1 MASFKEDVHEHVS
14 ALYQTI
20 ADEVGSWLSL
30 LKEIWPL
37 VALLLAGLLVL
48 LWFAK
53 PAPPTK
59 VLMATGAGGSYRV
72 LGEKYQAYF
81 KAKGIHLQLIE
92 THGSLENLQHL
103 IDRKDPIQAAFVQGG
118 TTLADQ
124 NVTGVLSLGSVD
136 YEPVWIFYRA
146 KAFDEKQ
153 KILDRDIIKLKMGV
167 GPMGSGTHL
176 QAMNIL
182 KLNGLSVD
190 SPNLKSISNTEGVAA
205 LEKGELD
212 ALILVDG
219 YDSPNVQR
227 LILNPNIQLANFKRA
242 DAYTRL
248 MTYFEG
254 LTVPMGGF
262 DLEKNIP
269 AQAVELISTTT
280 NLLID
285 DRLHPAIQLLFLEA
299 AKDINGVKTYFAK
312 AGEFPAY
319 RNNEVPLSEEAR
331 YFYQKGTP
339 ALMKYLPFWMA
350 EFIERMF
357 LLLVPFAAFAY
368 PIIKS
373 IPNYRVNLARKQINS
388 IYKELEKFEQATIEN
403 FDPNKRQD
411 YIEVLNEM
419 ERRVVESKAAK
430 LVTADCYTLRN
441 NIEFIR
447 NALTKQTIYKG
458 KGA

>member
-1 MASFKEDVHEHVS
+1 MSGLKEDVSEHIS
-14 ALYQTI
+14 ALYQTV
-20 ADEVGSWLSL
+20 ADEVGSWISL

-37 VALLLAGLLVL
+37 VALLLAGLAL
-48 LWFAK
+48 LIWFAK

-59 VLMATGAGGSYRV
+59 VQMATGKGGSYRV

-81 KAKGIHLQLIE
+81 KTKGIHLQLVE

-118 TTLADQ
+118 TISAEEGAP
-124 NVTGVLSLGSVD
+124 GVLSLGSVD
-136 YEPVWIFYRA
+136 YEPVWIFYRTNV
-146 KAFDEKQ
+146 FDEKQ
-153 KILDRDIIKLKMGV
+153 KIVDRDIIKLKMGV
-167 GPMGSGTHL
+167 GPIGSGTHL

-182 KLNGLSVD
+182 KLNGLPTD
-190 SPNLKSISNTEGVAA
+190 SPNLKAMSNIEGVKA
-205 LEKGELD
+205 LERGELD

-219 YDSPNVQR
+219 YDSPSVQR
-227 LILNPNIQLANFKRA
+227 LILNPKIQLANFKRA
-242 DAYTRL
+242 DAYARL
-248 MTYFEG
+248 LTYFEE
-254 LTVPMGGF
+254 LTIPMGGF
-262 DLEKNIP
+262 NLENNIP
-269 AQAVELISTTT
+269 AQPIDLISTTT
-280 NLLID
+280 NILID
-285 DRLHPAIQLLFLEA
+285 NRLHPAIQLLFLEA

-319 RNNEVPLSEEAR
+319 RNNEVPLSDEAR

-357 LLLVPFAAFAY
+357 LLLLPFAAFAY

-373 IPNYRVNLARKQINS
+373 IPNYRINLARKQINS
-388 IYKELEKFEQATIEN
+388 IYKDLEKFEQETIEN
-403 FDPNKRQD
+403 FDPNKRQE

-419 ERRVVESKAAK
+419 ERKVVESKAAK

-447 NALTKQTIYKG
+447 NALTKQTIYRG
-458 KGA
+458 KEA

>member
-248 MTYFEG
+248 MTYFEE
-254 LTVPMGGF
+254 LTIPMGGF

-403 FDPNKRQD
+403 FDPNKRQE

-430 LVTADCYTLRN
+430 LVTAECYTLRN

>member
-1 MASFKEDVHEHVS
+1 MGSVKEDVSEHAS
-14 ALYQTI
+14 ALYQTV
-20 ADEVGSWLSL
+20 ADEVKNWFSL

-37 VALLLAGLLVL
+37 VALLLAGLGIL
-48 LWFAK
+48 LWLAK

-59 VLMATGAGGSYRV
+59 VMMATGTGGSYRV
-72 LGEKYQAYF
+72 LGEKYQAFF
-81 KAKGIHLQLIE
+81 KQKGIHLELVE

-118 TTLADQ
+118 TISSEEV
-124 NVTGVLSLGSVD
+124 NGVLSLGSVD
-136 YEPVWIFYRA
+136 YEPVWIFYRS
-146 KAFDEKQ
+146 KAFDEAQ

-182 KLNGLSVD
+182 KLNGLPTD
-190 SPNLKSISNTEGVAA
+190 SPNLKALSNIEGVQA

-219 YDSPNVQR
+219 FNSPSVQR
-227 LILNPNIQLANFKRA
+227 LILNPEIRLANFKRA

-248 MTYFEG
+248 MTYFEE

-262 DLEKNIP
+262 DLENNIP
-269 AQAVELISTTT
+269 AKSIDLISTTT

-299 AKDINGVKTYFAK
+299 AKEINGVKSYFSK

-319 RNNEVPLSEEAR
+319 RNNEIPLSNEAR

-339 ALMKYLPFWMA
+339 ALMKYLPFWLA

-368 PIIKS
+368 PIIKA

-388 IYKELEKFEQATIEN
+388 VYKELEKFEQAIIQN
-403 FDPNKRQD
+403 FDINCRED
-411 YIEVLNEM
+411 YIETLNEM
-419 ERRVVESKAAK
+419 ERKIIDSKASK

-441 NIEFIR
+441 NIDFIR
-447 NALTKQTIYKG
+447 HAIANQTIYLG
-458 KGA
+458 KEA

>member
-1 MASFKEDVHEHVS
+1 MSNFKEDINEHVS
-14 ALYQTI
+14 ALYQTVT
-20 ADEVGSWLSL
+20 DEVKSWISL

-37 VALLLAGLLVL
+37 VALLLAGLFL
-48 LWFAK
+48 LIWFAK

-59 VLMATGAGGSYRV
+59 VLMATGKGGSYRV

-81 KAKGIHLQLIE
+81 KTKGIHLQLVE

-118 TTLADQ
+118 TMSAET
-124 NVTGVLSLGSVD
+124 VSGVLSLGSVD
-136 YEPVWIFYRA
+136 YEPVWIFYRS
-146 KAFDEKQ
+146 KAFDESN
-153 KILDRDIIKLKMGV
+153 KILDRDIIKLRMGV

-176 QAMNIL
+176 QAMNIM
-182 KLNGLSVD
+182 KLNDLPTDG
-190 SPNLKSISNTEGVAA
+190 PNLKAMSNMEGVEA

-219 YDSPNVQR
+219 FDSPNVQR
-227 LILNPNIQLANFKRA
+227 LITNPNIRLANFKRA

-248 MTYFEG
+248 MTYFEE
-254 LTVPMGGF
+254 LTIPMGGF
-262 DLEKNIP
+262 NLANNIP
-269 AQAVELISTTT
+269 AEPVDLISTTT
-280 NLLID
+280 NILID

-319 RNNEVPLSEEAR
+319 RNNEVPLSDEAR

-357 LLLVPFAAFAY
+357 LLLLPFAAFAY

-388 IYKELEKFEQATIEN
+388 LYKDLEKFEQTTIEN
-403 FDPNKRQD
+403 FDPNKRQE

-419 ERRVVESKAAK
+419 ERQVVDSKAAK

-447 NALTKQTIYKG
+447 NAITKQTIYRG
-458 KGA
+458 KEA

>member
-14 ALYQTI
+14 AFYQTI

-248 MTYFEG
+248 MTYFEE
-254 LTVPMGGF
+254 LTIPMGGF

-403 FDPNKRQD
+403 FDPNKRQE

>member
-1 MASFKEDVHEHVS
+1 MGSIKDDASEHIS
-14 ALYQTI
+14 ALYQTV
-20 ADEVGSWLSL
+20 AEEVGSWFGLI
-30 LKEIWPL
+30 KEIWPL
-37 VALLLAGLLVL
+37 VALLLSGLLVL

-53 PAPPTK
+53 PAPPNK
-59 VLMATGAGGSYRV
+59 VYMATGTGGSYKV
-72 LGEKYQAYF
+72 LGQKYQAYF
-81 KAKGIHLQLIE
+81 KTKGINLELVE
-92 THGSLENLQHL
+92 THGSFENLQHL

-118 TTLADQ
+118 LGSDDL
-124 NVTGVLSLGSVD
+124 NGVLSLGSID
-136 YEPVWIFYRA
+136 YEPVWIFYRNH
-146 KAFDEKQ
+146 AFNENG
-153 KILDRDIIKLKMGV
+153 KILDRDIVKLKMGV
-167 GPMGSGTHL
+167 GPIGSGTHL

-182 KLNGLSVD
+182 KLNGFPTEG
-190 SPNLKSISNTEGVAA
+190 PNLISMNNIDGVVA
-205 LEKGELD
+205 LEKGKLD

-219 YDSPNVQR
+219 FNSPSVQR
-227 LILNPNIQLANFKRA
+227 LIRNPDIKLANFKRA

-248 MTYFEG
+248 LTYFEE

-262 DLEKNIP
+262 DLANNIP
-269 AQAVELISTTT
+269 PQPINLISTTT

-299 AKDINGVKTYFAK
+299 AKEINGVKSYFSK
-312 AGEFPAY
+312 AGQFPAY
-319 RNNEVPLSEEAR
+319 LDNEVPLSNEAR

-339 ALMKYLPFWMA
+339 ALMKYLPFWLA

-388 IYKELEKFEQATIEN
+388 LYKELDKFEQATIEN
-403 FDPNKRQD
+403 FDPNRREE
-411 YIEVLNEM
+411 YIEILNEM
-419 ERRVVESKAAK
+419 ERKVVDSKAAK

-447 NALTKQTIYKG
+447 NAITKQTIYRG
-458 KGA
+458 KEA

>member
-248 MTYFEG
+248 MTYFEE
-254 LTVPMGGF
+254 LTIPMGGF

>member
-1 MASFKEDVHEHVS
+1 MSGFKEDVTEHLS
-14 ALYQTI
+14 ALYQTV
-20 ADEVGSWLSL
+20 ADEVGGWFSL
-30 LKEIWPL
+30 LREIWPL
-37 VALLLAGLLVL
+37 VALLLVGLLAL
-48 LWFAK
+48 IWFAK

-59 VLMATGAGGSYRV
+59 VLMATGTGGSYRV

-81 KAKGIHLQLIE
+81 KTKGIHLELVE
-92 THGSLENLQHL
+92 THGSQENLQHL
-103 IDRKDPIQAAFVQGG
+103 IDRKDPIQVALVQGG
-118 TTLADQ
+118 TMSNED
-124 NVTGVLSLGSVD
+124 VTGVQSLGSVD
-136 YEPVWIFYRA
+136 YEPVWIFYRSN
-146 KAFDEKQ
+146 AFDESK
-153 KILDRDIIKLKMGV
+153 KILDRDIIKLRMGI
-167 GPMGSGTHL
+167 GPIGSGTHL
-176 QAMNIL
+176 QAINIL
-182 KLNGLSVD
+182 KLNGLS
-190 SPNLKSISNTEGVAA
+190 STGPNLISMNNIDGVHA
-205 LEKGELD
+205 LEKGDLD

-219 YDSPNVQR
+219 FDSPSVQS
-227 LILNPNIQLANFKRA
+227 LILNPDIRLANFKRA
-242 DAYTRL
+242 DAYSRL
-248 MTYFEG
+248 MTYFEE

-262 DLEKNIP
+262 NLANNIP
-269 AQAVELISTTT
+269 AQPIDLISTTT

-299 AKDINGVKTYFAK
+299 AKEINGVKSYFSK
-312 AGEFPAY
+312 AGEFPSY
-319 RNNEVPLSEEAR
+319 RNNEVPLSDEAR

-339 ALMKYLPFWMA
+339 ALMKYLPFWLA

-403 FDPNKRQD
+403 FDPNKHYE

-447 NALTKQTIYKG
+447 NALSKQTIYKG
-458 KGA
+458 KEV

>member
-1 MASFKEDVHEHVS
+1 MGGFKEDLSEHIS
-14 ALYQTI
+14 ALYQTV
-20 ADEVGSWLSL
+20 ADEVGSWLNL
-30 LKEIWPL
+30 LREIWPL
-37 VALLLAGLLVL
+37 IALLLAGLLTL

-59 VLMATGAGGSYRV
+59 VMMATGTGGSYRV

-81 KAKGIHLQLIE
+81 KSKGIHLQLVE

-103 IDRKDPIQAAFVQGG
+103 VDRKDPIQAAFVQGG
-118 TTLADQ
+118 TMLADEGA
-124 NVTGVLSLGSVD
+124 TGVLSLGSVD

-146 KAFDEKQ
+146 KVFDEKQ
-153 KILDRDIIKLKMGV
+153 KIVDRDIIKLKMGV

-182 KLNGLSVD
+182 KLNGLPID
-190 SPNLKSISNTEGVAA
+190 SPNLKSMSNIDGVHA
-205 LEKGELD
+205 LERGDLD

-219 YDSPNVQR
+219 YDSPSIQR
-227 LILNPNIQLANFKRA
+227 LILNPNIRLANFKRA

-248 MTYFEG
+248 MTYFEE

-269 AQAVELISTTT
+269 AQPIDLISTTT

-312 AGEFPAY
+312 AGEFPTY
-319 RNNEVPLSEEAR
+319 RNNEVPLSDEAR

-388 IYKELEKFEQATIEN
+388 IYKELEKFEQATIEH
-403 FDPNKRQD
+403 FDPNKRQE

-447 NALTKQTIYKG
+447 NALSKQTIYKG
-458 KGA
+458 KEA